1 MKKEVLRLEKVS
13 IPPYLDEINLHIK
26 EGEIVGLIPLNNL
39 GVDYLIEVICNGIFI
54 HYGYV
59 SYNGF
64 RVNDYLS
71 SKLKKNN
78 VVIIDK
84 ETTLID
90 SLSVYENLFVIRRGF
105 SKHIINKKMLYEQTE
120 LLLNSFNINIEAD
133 TLVQNLAPYEK
144 IALELIKA
152 KIAHT
157 KLVIVKDISSF
168 LLNDDITPL
177 HKLIKELSSQGI
189 SFLYICN
196 HHQEAFLVSDR
207 CYLMKEGRIVK
218 NLFSN
223 EMSDNV
229 IEKFS
234 YVFENSVSS
243 QERKELYER
252 PIDNNPFCEISNICY
267 KSLNNLSLSIHS
279 GETIVLL
286 DSDNT
291 IISSLLE
298 LLKRE
303 YEPDSGKIILDNKP
317 LVKGDRRIAFLD
329 MNPIES
335 SLFLSMSVMDNILFC
350 DDHKLKNIWFDH
362 RIERALAKTLEKE
375 IGDIVYQKDLYSLD
389 TNQLY
394 QVFQQKIIFQKP
406 ELFVLVQPFS
416 ALDMY
421 QRLKNIEYLDIIK
434 KMNISILI
442 ITLSLSDTLQVAD
455 NLLIGK
461 DGKIVNKYYRNEF
474 SDLTYLHGSIPK
486 N

>member
-1 MKKEVLRLEKVS
+1 MKKEVLSLEKVS
-13 IPPYLDEINLHIK
+13 IPPYLDEISLYIK
-26 EGEIVGLIPLNNL
+26 EGEIVGLLPLNNL
-39 GVDYLIEVICNGIFI
+39 GVDHLIEVICNGLPL

-59 SYNGF
+59 YYNGE

-71 SKLKKNN
+71 SAPKKNN

-90 SLSVYENLFVIRRGF
+90 SLNVYENLFVIRKGF
-105 SKHIINKKMLYEQTE
+105 TKHIINKKMLYQQTE
-120 LLLNSFNINIEAD
+120 LILKSFNININAD

-144 IALELIKA
+144 MALELIKA
-152 KIAHT
+152 KIVHT
-157 KLVIVKDISSF
+157 KLVIVKDISNF
-168 LLNDDITPL
+168 LLNDDIIPL
-177 HKLIKELSSQGI
+177 HQLIKAMSSQGI
-189 SFLYICN
+189 SFLYVCN
-196 HHQEAFLVSDR
+196 HHQEAFLVCDR

-223 EMSDNV
+223 EMSDEV

-234 YVFENSVSS
+234 YVFENRVSS
-243 QERKELYER
+243 KERKELYER
-252 PIDNNPFCEISNICY
+252 PIDATPLFELSNICY
-267 KSLNNLSLSIHS
+267 KSVKNLSISIHS

-291 IISSLLE
+291 IISNLLE
-298 LLKRE
+298 LLKKE
-303 YEPDSGKIILDNKP
+303 EEPESGRITLDNKS
-317 LVKGDRRIAFLD
+317 LLKGDRRIAFLN

-362 RIERALAKTLEKE
+362 RLERALAKTLEKKM
-375 IGDIVYQKDLYSLD
+375 GDIVYQKDLYSLD
-389 TNQLY
+389 VNQLY

-406 ELFVLVQPFS
+406 ELFILVQPFS
-416 ALDMY
+416 SLDMY

-461 DGKIVNKYYRNEF
+461 NGEIVNKYNRNEF
-474 SDLTYLHGSIPK
+474 TDLTYLHGSIPE